1 MPTPEQH
8 ELDRLLSWQK
18 DLYTPKEIAEL
29 FTSVSEDEV
38 TNAVFRGVLPAV
50 RAGEDIVG
58 IHRADL
64 LAWMRGMEQ

>member
-1 MPTPEQH
+1 MRDANEMDELLSVEKDVYTPE
-8 ELDRLLSWQK
+8 EVARLF
-18 DLYTPKEIAEL
+18 P
-29 FTSVSEDEV
+29 SVSVDEV

-64 LAWMRGMEQ
+64 LAWMRREGE

>member
-1 MPTPEQH
+1 MRDANEM
-8 ELDRLLSWQK
+8 DRLLSVGK
-18 DLYTPKEIAEL
+18 DVYTPEEIARL
-29 FTSVSEDEV
+29 FPSVSVDEL

-64 LAWMRGMEQ
+64 LAWMRRDEQ